1 MRWSPNAP
9 GDESRSPLSLHHTT
23 MPRRRTSPPHGGHSQ
38 GGRSRRVSIR
48 RSPQDNVRVSAAWVV
63 ERTLASLAP
72 TNSFLETALARF
84 DHRDRALLQE
94 LVYGTLRWL
103 RRLDRVIMD
112 ASNRR
117 MEEIEEGLHSVL
129 RVAAYQLL
137 FLHRIP
143 SHAAV
148 NEAVEQARCLT
159 HRGAANFV
167 NAVLRRIARDRD
179 LGSWPVEEP
188 HPVRRLAIEW
198 SHPDLLAERWVRR
211 FGLARATRLMRAN
224 NRPKPMH
231 LLAFRHRGGRELL
244 AEELIDAGLDVEPSK
259 LSPLG
264 LTVRRGNALDTEAFR
279 RGAFYVQDEVS
290 QVAALLPEPRS
301 GERILD
307 AAGFPGGKTFAL
319 LAWEPNA
326 RVVLG
331 DVEPARVDRVLSNL
345 RRLDLKVPLFLA
357 DAGQSPL
364 AQRSFD
370 RVLVD
375 LPCSGTGTLRKN
387 PELKWRLSGEEIRRL
402 CKGSRRILA
411 GVANQVVPGGL
422 LVAMTCSL
430 EEDEN
435 EAVIAAFLEE
445 RPDFEPL
452 PLAGL
457 IPSHLEEGLAAPAL
471 WRIFPE
477 DDHDGFSAHVLQR
490 KK

>member
-1 MRWSPNAP
+1 MA
-9 GDESRSPLSLHHTT
+9 
-23 MPRRRTSPPHGGHSQ
+23 RRRNSPPRGGRSQ
-38 GGRSRRVSIR
+38 GGRNRRVSIR
-48 RSPQDNVRVSAAWVV
+48 RSPEDNVRVSASWVV

-72 TNSFLETALARF
+72 ATSFLATALARF

-103 RRLDRVIMD
+103 RRLDRVITD

-117 MEEIEEGLHSVL
+117 MDQIEEGLHALL
-129 RVAAYQLL
+129 RVATYQLV

-143 SHAAV
+143 PHAIV
-148 NEAVEQARCLT
+148 NEAVEQARCIS
-159 HRGAANFV
+159 HRGASNFV

-179 LGSWPVEEP
+179 LTAWLVEEP
-188 HPVRRLAIEW
+188 DPVRRLAIEW
-198 SHPDLLAERWVRR
+198 SHPDILAERWVRR

-231 LLAFRHRGGRELL
+231 LLAFRHRGGREVL

-290 QVAALLPEPRS
+290 QVAALLPEPRP

-307 AAGFPGGKTFAL
+307 AAGFPGGKTFAM
-319 LAWEPNA
+319 LAWEPTA
-326 RVVLG
+326 KVVLA
-331 DVEPARVDRVLSNL
+331 DVEPSRIDRVLGNL
-345 RRLDLKVPLFLA
+345 RRLDLQVPLLLA
-357 DAGQSPL
+357 DAGQPSL
-364 AQRSFD
+364 KEGSFD

-402 CKGSRRILA
+402 CKSSRRILSAIA
-411 GVANQVVPGGL
+411 GQVAPGGL

-435 EAVIAAFLEE
+435 EEAVAAFLEE
-445 RPDFEPL
+445 RSDFEPQ

-457 IPSHLEEGLAAPAL
+457 IPSHLEGHLMAPAL

-477 DDHDGFSAHVLQR
+477 DDHDGFTIQVLRR
-490 KK
+490 KN